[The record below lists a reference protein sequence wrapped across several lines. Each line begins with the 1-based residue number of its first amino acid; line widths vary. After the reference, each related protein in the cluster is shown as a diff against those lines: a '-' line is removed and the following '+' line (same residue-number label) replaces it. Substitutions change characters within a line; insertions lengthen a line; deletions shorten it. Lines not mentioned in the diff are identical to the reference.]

1 MNLIASTSA
10 TCVEGLG
17 GMVPTNYAGERFDQ
31 NNEENFMQIEDSNS
45 STDGNYQMYQDI
57 YYSKESIN
65 LTF

>member
-1 MNLIASTSA
+1 
-10 TCVEGLG
+10 
-17 GMVPTNYAGERFDQ
+17 MVPTNYAGERFDQ

>member
-31 NNEENFMQIEDSNS
+31 NNEENFMQIE
-45 STDGNYQMYQDI
+45 GIDI
-57 YYSKESIN
+57 ELNFTLIK
-65 LTF
+65 F